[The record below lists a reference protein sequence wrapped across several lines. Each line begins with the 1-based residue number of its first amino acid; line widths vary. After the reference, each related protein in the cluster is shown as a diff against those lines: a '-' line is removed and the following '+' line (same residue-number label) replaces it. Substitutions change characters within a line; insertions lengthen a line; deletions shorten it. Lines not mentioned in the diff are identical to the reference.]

1 MITHIEPDI
10 LECEVKWALGSITM
24 NKASG
29 GDGIPVELFE
39 VLKDDPV
46 KGLLLVMQEIWVQS
60 LGQMTT
66 HSSTLA

>member
-1 MITHIEPDI
+1 M
-10 LECEVKWALGSITM
+10 ALGSITM
-24 NKASG
+24 NKASEV
-29 GDGIPVELFE
+29 DEIPVELFE